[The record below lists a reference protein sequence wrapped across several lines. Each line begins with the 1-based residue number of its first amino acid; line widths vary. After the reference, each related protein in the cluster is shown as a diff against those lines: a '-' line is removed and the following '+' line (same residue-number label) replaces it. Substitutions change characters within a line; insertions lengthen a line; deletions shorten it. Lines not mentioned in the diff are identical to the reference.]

1 LHREDVFNVSL
12 ERAGTLLGI
21 FYWGGAMVGRFVGTL
36 LLVRVQA
43 AKLLTSAAIAASAL
57 CLVVT
62 QFSGPSVGVA
72 ALAIGFFNSIM
83 FPVIFSITLEKSTA
97 SAGSTS
103 GLLCMAIVGGAL
115 LPPLTGKIA
124 DLQGLQ
130 AGFFLP
136 LCAYAVIAL
145 IAFKAGQRKLAV

>member
-1 LHREDVFNVSL
+1 VRTSELNAWWAVVSAVANAAMRVVF
-12 ERAGTLLGI
+12 
-21 FYWGGAMVGRFVGTL
+21 
-36 LLVRVQA
+36 RVQVEGDRNVPA
-43 AKLLTSAAIAASAL
+43 QGSAIIAFNHVS
-57 CLVVT
+57 VID
-62 QFSGPSVGVA
+62 GPAVGIA

-83 FPVIFSITLEKSTA
+83 FPVIFSVTLEKSTA

-136 LCAYAVIAL
+136 LCAYAVIAV
-145 IAFKAGQRKLAV
+145 IAFKASQVARGFR